1 MNDNLVKPGDVLM
14 GKYKVERLLGM
25 GNMGVVVAATHL
37 GLDQKVA
44 IKLMLPGK
52 SAQAEQLAR
61 FLREARAAVKLRSE
75 HVARVLDV
83 GTLEGGAPYMVMEFL
98 DGRDLGSLLEGCG
111 PLPIAEAVSY
121 LLQVCEGIAE
131 AHAAGIVH
139 RDLKPANLFLTTDAG
154 GAACVKVIDF
164 GVSKMADSDLKLT
177 QDTQALGSPL
187 YMSPEQM
194 NASREVDGRSDIW
207 ALGVILF
214 ELLAGKTP
222 FHAEQMQTLCTR
234 VFFGEPTPLASL
246 RADVPAGLEAVI
258 LQCLEK
264 ERDRRW
270 PNVADLAAALA
281 PFGEAKSSG
290 YAARVAG
297 VLGLAVEPA
306 RATDVLPPE
315 PVASRSLSTGSVT
328 AALLLPRPAPR
339 RRAIGISVAV
349 LTGVV
354 IAGLGVIS
362 WRARAAVTPG
372 ATTAAASPPSATVP
386 LAASILDPPIL
397 ERTVPASASVTAI
410 PVVSSPLTASASSP
424 PPPAKVSRPTP
435 PPPSTVVAPPA
446 PTAPPSPP
454 AASSINLHRRK

>member
-1 MNDNLVKPGDVLM
+1 MSTDPINPGDVLM
-14 GKYKVERLLGM
+14 GKYRVERLLGM
-25 GNMGVVVAATHL
+25 GNMGVVVAAVHL

-52 SAQAEQLAR
+52 TAQAEQLAR
-61 FLREARAAVKLRSE
+61 FLREARAAVRLRSQ
-75 HVARVLDV
+75 HVAKVLDV
-83 GTLEGGAPYMVMEFL
+83 GTLESGAPYMVMEFL
-98 DGRDLGSLLEGCG
+98 DGRDLASLLEGCG
-111 PLPIAEAVSY
+111 PLPIAEAVGY
-121 LLQVCEGIAE
+121 VLQVCEGIAE
-131 AHAAGIVH
+131 AHTAGIVH

-154 GAACVKVIDF
+154 GAPCVKVIDF

-194 NASREVDGRSDIW
+194 NASREVDARADIW

-214 ELLAGKTP
+214 ELIAGKTP

-234 VFFGEPTPLASL
+234 VFFGEPTPIASL

-281 PFGEAKSSG
+281 PFAEAQASG

-297 VLGLAVEPA
+297 VLGLTVEPA

-315 PVASRSLSTGSVT
+315 PAASRSVSTGSGT
-328 AALLLPRPAPR
+328 AALVLPRSTPR
-339 RRAIGISVAV
+339 RRPIGIAVALV
-349 LTGVV
+349 AGVV
-354 IAGLGVIS
+354 VAGLGVVS
-362 WRARAAVTPG
+362 WRAA
-372 ATTAAASPPSATVP
+372 ATTTPTSTTELVAPPTATALPAASTPDPPASDPIAAPSAT
-386 LAASILDPPIL
+386 LAS
-397 ERTVPASASVTAI
+397 I
-410 PVVSSPLTASASSP
+410 PVVPPMPTVAASA
-424 PPPAKVSRPTP
+424 ATTRVSRPTHATP
-435 PPPSTVVAPPA
+435 PPAAVPP
-446 PTAPPSPP
+446 PITPPPPP
-454 AASSINLHRRK
+454 AASSINLHQRK